1 MKWFSVLILSL
12 AMLGSVQA
20 ATPDDQYIE
29 IYNLIQQADGFNQS
43 EVRQAVEKYSQARNA
58 LLKLQ
63 KSHPN
68 WNPDVVLFR
77 LEYVTEKLNNAN
89 KQLSLAAA
97 PAVVTPITK
106 APASKKAALIELQQ
120 EIAQLTNE
128 VHMLV
133 AERNALEKRLKEALS
148 VQPASTDPLELAK
161 AQQEI
166 IALKK
171 DRDLLQLTLDQ
182 SKGAIQPDTNTN
194 TEVVKERDTLKTDLA
209 DANKTVEQLKAQ
221 LQEASAGSKDLK
233 AAQQALQNAEKEKA
247 RLESDCADLKEKL
260 SKAGSKKSDNK
271 QNAEIVELKAKLSQ
285 NASEAKDLK
294 DAREALQDVQKEK
307 EKLERDCADLKG
319 KLSKAGDKKT
329 RKADAK
335 ADKLDAE
342 IVDLKAQLSIATAD
356 AKELKN
362 THEKLVDAQK
372 ANKKL
377 ETELAE
383 LKVRAKAAAAV
394 PAPAPAPVV
403 STPNVQAKAEVKVS
417 RPWYSRLNPFSSSKK
432 SAAKPPKAK
441 NTDAK
446 TIAELRARVKV
457 LEAQP
462 ISYTS
467 EELAVI
473 KTASVKPML
482 APVPAAETT
491 STTPTNAA
499 PKIRSFKDLPPGT
512 GALMADAERSFM
524 AGKYDVAEKR
534 YQDVLHQDEQNVY
547 VLSHLASAQYFANH
561 LDACEKTLKTALAL
575 DPNDAYSLFT
585 MGNLRLRQNNADEA
599 LTLLSHAVSI
609 NETNS
614 AMQNSL
620 GMALSRK
627 GLTKQA
633 ESALRKAIQLDPNF
647 PEAHQNLAI
656 VYATQKPPFIELSR
670 WHYKKSLDM
679 GQPKN
684 AELEKILEKET
695 AAAAK
700 AADKPADK
708 PEK

>member
-43 EVRQAVEKYSQARNA
+43 EVRQAVEKYTQALKA
-58 LLKLQ
+58 LQKLQ
-63 KSHPN
+63 KAYPD
-68 WNPDVVLFR
+68 WNPDVVQFR
-77 LEYVTEKLNNAN
+77 LEYIAEKLNNAN
-89 KQLSLAAA
+89 KQLSLAAT
-97 PAVVTPITK
+97 PAIVTPIKKTPAPQKVALTK
-106 APASKKAALIELQQ
+106 LQQ
-120 EIAQLTNE
+120 QIAQLTNE
-128 VHMLV
+128 VHNLV
-133 AERNALEKRLKEALS
+133 AEKNTLEKRLKEALS

-161 AQQEI
+161 AQKEI
-166 IALKK
+166 LALKK
-171 DRDLLQLTLDQ
+171 DRDLLQLSLDQ
-182 SKGAIQPDTNTN
+182 SKGAIPPATNIN
-194 TEVVKERDTLKTDLA
+194 TEVLKERDTFKNDLD

-233 AAQQALQNAEKEKA
+233 AAQKALQNAEKEKK
-247 RLESDCADLKEKL
+247 RLEQDCADLKEKL
-260 SKAGSKKSDNK
+260 AKADSPKSDNK
-271 QNAEIVELKAKLSQ
+271 QNAEIVELKAQLSQ
-285 NASEAKDLK
+285 NASEAKELK
-294 DAREALQDVQKEK
+294 AAREALQDAQKEK
-307 EKLERDCADLKG
+307 EKLERDCADLKE
-319 KLSKAGDKKT
+319 KLSKTGDKKV

-335 ADKLDAE
+335 ANKRDAE

-356 AKELKN
+356 ARELKS
-362 THEKLVDAQK
+362 TREKLVDAQN

-377 ETELAE
+377 ETELTE
-383 LKVRAKAAAAV
+383 LKVRAKAATPV
-394 PAPAPAPVV
+394 PASATTPAA
-403 STPNVQAKAEVKVS
+403 VQAKVEVKTS
-417 RPWYSRLNPFSSSKK
+417 RPWYSRLNPFSSGKK
-432 SAAKPPKAK
+432 SEAKPQKVK

-446 TIAELRARVKV
+446 TIAELRARIKV
-457 LEAQP
+457 LEAKP
-462 ISYTS
+462 VSYTA
-467 EELAVI
+467 EELAVV
-473 KTASVKPML
+473 KTATVKPIL
-482 APVPAAETT
+482 APAPTVEAPGTA
-491 STTPTNAA
+491 STNAT

-534 YQDVLHQDEQNVY
+534 YLDVLRQDEQNVY

-561 LDACEKTLKTALAL
+561 MSACEKTLKTALAL

-585 MGNLRLRQNNADEA
+585 MGNLRLRQNNTDEA

-633 ESALRKAIQLDPNF
+633 ETALRKAIQLDPNF

-670 WHYKKSLDM
+670 WHYKKSLDL
-679 GQPKN
+679 GQSKN

-700 AADKPADK
+700 TTDKPADK
-708 PEK
+708 PGK